1 MGDSQGNL
9 FPLEFNRSIHLEA
22 RPECV
27 SGESGSLLMR
37 VLMDRLG
44 YPELFA
50 RHLCDPRDAARVKHP
65 FIELL
70 RTALLMLVQGWGDQ
84 SDVQLLRDD
93 PALRLAVSSRRGQ
106 RPLREADGRE
116 PDGLCSQPTL
126 SRLVQDL
133 GLPENVSG
141 LLAFLLDAA
150 ERRLRLRL
158 GLGQGVR
165 LRETTVDL
173 DSLPREAFG
182 HQPGSAWNRHYG
194 MRCYHPVVARSE
206 WGDYLGAKLRPGNVH
221 TADGGLAFVLP
232 ILGRARAW
240 AEQVWLR
247 IDAGYP
253 EPKLLE
259 ALEEEGVLYVARLK
273 TNAVL
278 ERLAAPYL
286 ALPRDS
292 ASGEERVWTHE
303 LQYQAGSWTHPR
315 RVVLVIVERAREQ
328 GELFIDH
335 FFLLS
340 NASVAITG
348 EALLKRYRKRGAAE
362 KDFGDWNQ
370 AVGGPLSS
378 APRPKTHYRGREV
391 EAPYEEPDSFA
402 ANEARLLLELI
413 AANLL
418 HAGAEL
424 LARDEAREAGR
435 MSRERFRHL
444 VLKVTGRALLGS
456 GTIRFVI
463 DAARAA
469 LWSRFMRMLNQRYPA
484 RGSPALR
491 TLPVPA

>member
-1 MGDSQGNL
+1 MGDSQANL
-9 FPLEFNRSIHLEA
+9 FPLEFNRSIHLQA

-27 SGESGSLLMR
+27 SGEAGSLLMR
-37 VLMDRLG
+37 ELMDRLG

-50 RHLCDPRDAARVKHP
+50 RHLRDPRDAARVTHP
-65 FIELL
+65 FEELL

-133 GLPENVSG
+133 GLPENLAG

-150 ERRLRLRL
+150 ERRM
-158 GLGQGVR
+158 GLGRGVL
-165 LRETTVDL
+165 LREATVDL
-173 DSLPREAFG
+173 DSLPRESFG

-232 ILGRARAW
+232 ILRRAREW

-247 IDAGYP
+247 IDAGFP

-259 ALEEEGVLYVARLK
+259 TLEEEGFLYVARLK

-303 LQYQAGSWTHPR
+303 LTYQAGSWTHPR
-315 RVVLVIVERAREQ
+315 RVVLVIVERTREQ
-328 GELFIDH
+328 GELFVDH

-348 EALLKRYRKRGAAE
+348 EALLERYRKRGAAE

-370 AVGGPLSS
+370 AVGGSLSS

-391 EAPYEEPDSFA
+391 DAPYEEPDSFA

-424 LARDEAREAGR
+424 LSRDEAREAGR
-435 MSRERFRHL
+435 MSRERFRQL

-456 GTIRFVI
+456 RTIRFAI
-463 DAARAA
+463 NEARAA

-491 TLPVPA
+491 ALPIPA

>member
-1 MGDSQGNL
+1 MGDSQGTL

-37 VLMDRLG
+37 ELMDRLG
-44 YPELFA
+44 YPQLFA

-65 FIELL
+65 FTELL

-84 SDVQLLRDD
+84 ADVKLLRDD

-106 RPLREADGRE
+106 RPLGEADGRE

-133 GLPENVSG
+133 GLAENVSG

-150 ERRLRLRL
+150 ERRM
-158 GLGQGVR
+158 GLGRGVR

-194 MRCYHPVVARSE
+194 MRCFHPVVARSE

-232 ILGRARAW
+232 ILRRALEW
-240 AEQVWLR
+240 AQQVWLR
-247 IDAGYP
+247 IDAGFP

-259 ALEEEGVLYVARLK
+259 ALEEEGFLYVARLK

-286 ALPRDS
+286 ARPRDS

-303 LQYQAGSWTHPR
+303 LTYQAGSWTHAR
-315 RVVLVIVERAREQ
+315 RVVLVIVERARDQ
-328 GELFIDH
+328 GELFVDH

-348 EALLKRYRKRGAAE
+348 AALLERYRKRGAAE

-370 AVGGPLSS
+370 ALGGSLSS

-418 HAGAEL
+418 HAGAVL
-424 LARDEAREAGR
+424 LAQDEARESGR
-435 MSRERFRHL
+435 MSRERFRQL
-444 VLKVTGRALLGS
+444 VLKVTGRALPGS
-456 GTIRFVI
+456 RTIRFVI
-463 DAARAA
+463 DAARAG
-469 LWSRFMRMLNQRYPA
+469 LWSRFMRSLNQRYPA

-491 TLPVPA
+491 ALPVPA

>member
-9 FPLEFNRSIHLEA
+9 FSLEFNRSIHLEA

-37 VLMDRLG
+37 ELADRLG
-44 YPELFA
+44 YPELLA
-50 RHLCDPRDAARVKHP
+50 RHLRDLRDVARVTHP
-65 FIELL
+65 FEELL
-70 RTALLMLVQGWGDQ
+70 RTAVLMLVQGWGDQ
-84 SDVQLLRDD
+84 SDVQLLRNDA
-93 PALRLAVSSRRGQ
+93 ALRLAVSGRRGQ

-126 SRLVQDL
+126 SRLLQDL
-133 GLPENVSG
+133 GIPENVSG

-150 ERRLRLRL
+150 ERRM
-158 GLGQGVR
+158 GLGRGVR

-173 DSLPREAFG
+173 DSLPREVFG

-232 ILGRARAW
+232 ILRRALEW
-240 AEQVWLR
+240 AQQVWLR

-259 ALEEEGVLYVARLK
+259 ALEEEGFLYVARLK

-286 ALPRDS
+286 ALPRNA

-303 LQYQAGSWTHPR
+303 LTYQAGSWTHAR
-315 RVVLVIVERAREQ
+315 RVVLVIVERAHEQ
-328 GELFIDH
+328 GELFVDH

-370 AVGGPLSS
+370 AVGGSLSS
-378 APRPKTHYRGREV
+378 APRPKSHYRGREV
-391 EAPYEEPDSFA
+391 DAPYDEPDSFA
-402 ANEARLLLELI
+402 VNEARLLLELI

-424 LARDEAREAGR
+424 LDRDEALEAGR
-435 MSRERFRHL
+435 MSRERFRQL
-444 VLKVTGRALLGS
+444 VLKVTGRALLG
-456 GTIRFVI
+456 GHRIRFVI
-463 DAARAA
+463 DKARAA
-469 LWSRFMRMLNQRYPA
+469 LWRRFMRMLNQRYPA
-484 RGSPALR
+484 RGSPAAR
-491 TLPVPA
+491 ALPVPA

>member
-1 MGDSQGNL
+1 MGESQGTL

-37 VLMDRLG
+37 VLTDRLG

-50 RHLCDPRDAARVKHP
+50 RHLRDTRDATRVKHP
-65 FIELL
+65 FPELL
-70 RTALLMLVQGWGDQ
+70 RTALLLLVQGWGDQ

-106 RPLREADGRE
+106 RPLREAVGRE

-126 SRLVQDL
+126 SRLAQEL
-133 GLPENVSG
+133 GIPENLSG
-141 LLAFLLDAA
+141 LLAVLLDAA
-150 ERRLRLRL
+150 ERRMGLRPGERY
-158 GLGQGVR
+158 G
-165 LRETTVDL
+165 ETTVDL
-173 DSLPREAFG
+173 DSLPCETFG
-182 HQPGSAWNRHYG
+182 EQPGSVWNGHYQ
-194 MRCYHPVVARSE
+194 MRCYHPVLARSE
-206 WGDYLGAKLRPGNVH
+206 RGEYLGAKLRPGNVH

-232 ILGRARAW
+232 ILRRARAW

-247 IDAGYP
+247 ADAGFP
-253 EPKLLE
+253 EPELLGT
-259 ALEEEGVLYVARLK
+259 LEEEGFLYVARLK
-273 TNAVL
+273 TNAAL

-286 ALPRDS
+286 ALPRDR
-292 ASGEERVWTHE
+292 AAGEERVWTHE

-328 GELFIDH
+328 GELFVDH

-340 NASVAITG
+340 NASVVVTG
-348 EALLKRYRKRGAAE
+348 EALLERYRRRGAAE

-370 AVGGPLSS
+370 ALDVALSS
-378 APRPKTHYRGREV
+378 TPRPKTHYRGRAV
-391 EAPYEEPDSFA
+391 EAPYDEPDSFA
-402 ANEARLLLELI
+402 ANEARLLLSLI

-424 LARDEAREAGR
+424 LEREEGSR
-435 MSRERFRHL
+435 MSRERFRQL

-456 GTIRFVI
+456 RRIRFVI

-469 LWSRFMRMLNQRYPA
+469 LWRRFMRKLDQRYPI
-484 RGSPALR
+484 RGSPPLR
-491 TLPVPA
+491 ALPVPA

>member
-1 MGDSQGNL
+1 MGESQGNL
-9 FPLEFNRSIHLEA
+9 FPLDFNRSIHLEA

-37 VLMDRLG
+37 QLGDRLG
-44 YPELFA
+44 YPELLA
-50 RHLCDPRDAARVKHP
+50 RHLRDLRDPARVKHP
-65 FIELL
+65 FQELL
-70 RTALLMLVQGWGDQ
+70 RTAVLLLVQGWDGQ
-84 SDVQLLRDD
+84 SDVQLLRKD

-116 PDGLCSQPTL
+116 PDGLCSQPTY
-126 SRLVQDL
+126 SRLLQDL
-133 GLPENVSG
+133 GIPENLSG

-150 ERRLRLRL
+150 ERRM
-158 GLGQGVR
+158 GLGRGVL
-165 LRETTVDL
+165 LREIMVDL
-173 DSLPREAFG
+173 DSLPREVFG

-232 ILGRARAW
+232 ILRRAQTW
-240 AEQVWLR
+240 AKQVWLR
-247 IDAGYP
+247 VDAGFP

-259 ALEEEGVLYVARLK
+259 TLEEEGFLYVARLK
-273 TNAVL
+273 MNAVL
-278 ERLAAPYL
+278 ERLAAPLL
-286 ALPRDS
+286 ALPRGPIPD
-292 ASGEERVWTHE
+292 GEERVWTHE
-303 LQYQAGSWTHPR
+303 MTYQAGSWTHPR
-315 RVVLVIVERAREQ
+315 RVVLVIVERNREQ

-348 EALLKRYRKRGAAE
+348 EALLERYRRRGAAE

-370 AVGGPLSS
+370 AVGGSLSS

-391 EAPYEEPDSFA
+391 DAPYEEPDSFA

-424 LARDEAREAGR
+424 LERDEAREAGR
-435 MSRERFRHL
+435 MSRERFRQL

-456 GTIRFVI
+456 RTIRFAI
-463 DAARAA
+463 DAARAE
-469 LWSRFMRMLNQRYPA
+469 LWRRFMRMLNQRYPA
-484 RGSPALR
+484 RGSPAAR
-491 TLPVPA
+491 ALPVPA

>member
-9 FPLEFNRSIHLEA
+9 LSLEFNRSIHLEA

-37 VLMDRLG
+37 ELADRLG
-44 YPELFA
+44 YLELLA
-50 RHLCDPRDAARVKHP
+50 RHLRDRRDAARVKHP
-65 FIELL
+65 FEELL
-70 RTALLMLVQGWGDQ
+70 RTAVLMLVQGWGDQ
-84 SDVQLLRDD
+84 SDVQLLRNDA
-93 PALRLAVSSRRGQ
+93 ALRLAVSSRRGQ

-126 SRLVQDL
+126 SRLLQDL

-150 ERRLRLRL
+150 ERRM
-158 GLGQGVR
+158 GLGRGVR

-173 DSLPREAFG
+173 DSLPREVFG

-232 ILGRARAW
+232 ILRRARTW
-240 AEQVWLR
+240 AKQVWLR
-247 IDAGYP
+247 VDAGFP

-259 ALEEEGVLYVARLK
+259 TMEEEGFLYVARLK

-278 ERLAAPYL
+278 ERLAAPHL

-315 RVVLVIVERAREQ
+315 RVVLVIVERTHEQ
-328 GELFIDH
+328 GELFVDH

-340 NASVAITG
+340 NASVAITSN
-348 EALLKRYRKRGAAE
+348 ALLERYRKRGAAE

-370 AVGGPLSS
+370 AVGGSLSS

-391 EAPYEEPDSFA
+391 DAPYDEPDSFA

-424 LARDEAREAGR
+424 LDRDEALEAGR
-435 MSRERFRHL
+435 MSRERFRQL
-444 VLKVTGRALLGS
+444 VLKVTGRALLG
-456 GTIRFVI
+456 GHRIRFVI

-469 LWSRFMRMLNQRYPA
+469 LWRRFMRMLNQRYPA
-484 RGSPALR
+484 RGSPAAR
-491 TLPVPA
+491 ALPVPA